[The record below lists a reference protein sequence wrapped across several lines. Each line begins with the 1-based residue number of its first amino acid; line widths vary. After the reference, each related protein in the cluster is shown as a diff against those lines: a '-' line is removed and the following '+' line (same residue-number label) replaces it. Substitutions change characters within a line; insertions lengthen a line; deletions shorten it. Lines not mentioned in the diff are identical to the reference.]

1 MIFDE
6 ILAAI
11 EIFDKLSATLAA
23 ARARAA
29 AGGSGELTPAERAA
43 LDAANE
49 LRKNQLLASIDSRV
63 GPDTTD
69 APGIGDSAA
78 NEAAARQQAGGD
90 E

>member
-11 EIFDKLSATLAA
+11 EIYDKLSATLTAA
-23 ARARAA
+23 QARAA
-29 AGGSGELTPAERAA
+29 AGGSGELTPDERAA

-49 LRKNQLLASIDSRV
+49 LKKNQLLASIAARV
-63 GPDTTD
+63 GPDTD
-69 APGIGDSAA
+69 APAVGDSAV
-78 NEAAARQQAGGD
+78 NEAAARAQAG

>member
-11 EIFDKLSATLAA
+11 EIFDKLSATLDA

-29 AGGSGELTPAERAA
+29 AGGSPELTPDERAA

-49 LRKNQLLASIDSRV
+49 LRKNKLLASIDARV
-63 GPDTTD
+63 GPDPAD
-69 APGIGDSAA
+69 APAVGDSAA
-78 NEAAARQQAGGD
+78 NEAVARAQAG

>member
-23 ARARAA
+23 AQARAA
-29 AGGSGELTPAERAA
+29 AGGSGELTPDERAA

-49 LRKNQLLASIDSRV
+49 LRKNQLLASIAARV
-63 GPDTTD
+63 GPDTAD
-69 APGIGDSAA
+69 APAVGDSFQ
-78 NEAAARQQAGGD
+78 NEKTAREQAGG
-90 E
+90 